1 LCRARR
7 RLESFAQPGRDFPL
21 MSIHK
26 SLAIRAALVRSRNVL
41 TRYERILQLRK
52 TGKWK
57 DDDTSPFGLAKVRVL
72 KVKKRGKEKKKKE
85 EGEAAAPGAAAAP
98 AAGGAPAGKAA
109 PGAAAAKAAPAAGKG
124 APAAKK

>member
-1 LCRARR
+1 
-7 RLESFAQPGRDFPL
+7 

-57 DDDTSPFGLAKVRVL
+57 DEEASPFGLAKVRVL

-85 EGEAAAPGAAAAP
+85 EGEAGVAGAPGAAAVAP
-98 AAGGAPAGKAA
+98 ATPPAAAKGAAPAGK
-109 PGAAAAKAAPAAGKG
+109 GAAA
-124 APAAKK
+124 KK